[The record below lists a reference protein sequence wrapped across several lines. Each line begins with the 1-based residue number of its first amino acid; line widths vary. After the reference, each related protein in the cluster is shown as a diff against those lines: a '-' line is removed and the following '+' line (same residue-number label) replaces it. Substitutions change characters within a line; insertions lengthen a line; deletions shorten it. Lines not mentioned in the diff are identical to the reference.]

1 MRTMP
6 RLIRSSKRS
15 GGRLFSKSC
24 GATRPGADAG
34 TPRLLRSDRPNV
46 VLILLESFG
55 RTIMDETVNGE
66 PVMPNMQR
74 FKREGVWFEN
84 FFANSFRTDRGQVAV
99 LCWIS
104 GPNDHVDHEA
114 AAKKRHAA
122 FAGPVL
128 SAGKVIVRYSC
139 TAAT

>member
-1 MRTMP
+1 MP
-6 RLIRSSKRS
+6 RPIR
-15 GGRLFSKSC
+15 FSKKERRKTLFEELR
-24 GATRPGADAG
+24 GNRPGADAG

-99 LCWIS
+99 LCGFPAQI
-104 GPNDHVDHEA
+104 DHVDHEA
-114 AAKKRHAA
+114 AAKKRHVA
-122 FAGPVL
+122 FAGPF